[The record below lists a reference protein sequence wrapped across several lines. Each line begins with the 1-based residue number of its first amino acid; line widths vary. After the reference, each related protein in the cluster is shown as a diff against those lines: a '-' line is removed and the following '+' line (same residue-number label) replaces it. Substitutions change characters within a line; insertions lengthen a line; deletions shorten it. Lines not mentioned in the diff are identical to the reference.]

1 MKKSLNSAFGTL
13 SNLNIFTLNNSTYY
27 LLRVPCFVDFNENF
41 DNGMVLA
48 DIIIVMFH
56 FELKNLD
63 FTINQI
69 MYSLALG
76 HKNFMFLVNKID
88 LMNYDIMK
96 YFEIKS
102 KILDLIFSK
111 GLKIFDDNKQIL
123 NSNWSFISGK
133 Y

>member
-88 LMNYDIMK
+88 
-96 YFEIKS
+96 
-102 KILDLIFSK
+102 
-111 GLKIFDDNKQIL
+111 QH
-123 NSNWSFISGK
+123 FID
-133 Y
+133 

>member
-1 MKKSLNSAFGTL
+1 
-13 SNLNIFTLNNSTYY
+13 
-27 LLRVPCFVDFNENF
+27 
-41 DNGMVLA
+41 
-48 DIIIVMFH
+48 
-56 FELKNLD
+56 
-63 FTINQI
+63 